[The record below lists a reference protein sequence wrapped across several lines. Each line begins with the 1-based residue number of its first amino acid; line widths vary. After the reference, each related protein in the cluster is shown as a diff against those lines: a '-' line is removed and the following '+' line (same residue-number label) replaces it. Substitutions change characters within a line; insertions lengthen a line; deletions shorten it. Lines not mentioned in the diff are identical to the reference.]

1 METKKIRITGAQ
13 LSFTFGAIQ
22 ENKSKIL
29 NTLEEAEKINS
40 DIVVFPE
47 LCVTGYPPEDLLLRE
62 SFVGKN
68 FAVLEEIAEFSGRT
82 SGVIGF
88 VDRSLEEQTMDN
100 VDRNITNAAAIVQNG
115 DVKGIYHKSF
125 LPNYSVFDEARYFAK
140 GTKPEEIFWYE
151 DIAVGINICED
162 IWINNG
168 PAEEQVKKGASLII
182 NINASPFDINK
193 TESRKVNVRDK
204 AKKLKVPILYLNMVG
219 GQDELVFD
227 GGSFLVDADGNI
239 IYEAGQFSEEI
250 FSFDLELE
258 IKNVK
263 SENKLIVNEK
273 KSDLPPLKTSDSL
286 SELESM
292 YAALKMGLSDYVEKN
307 NFKKVLVGLS
317 GGIDS
322 ALTATIAVDALTS
335 DNVIGVAMTSKFN
348 PKSSLEDAKELAD
361 NLNIELKTV
370 NIEETAEKFRNLL
383 KDNIDDDLKSVVAE
397 NIQSRI
403 RGNILMGLSNQLGAM
418 VVSTGNK
425 SEMAVGYSTLY
436 GDLVGGFALLKDVY
450 KTEVYKL
457 SDYRN
462 SISKVIPQ
470 NIIEKKPSAELSE
483 DQYDS
488 DSLPEYDLLDKI
500 LKMYIELDYSSE
512 KIINSDI
519 DKEVVFDILEK
530 IDRNEYKRKQ
540 VAPGVKLTSRAFGK
554 DRRMP
559 ITNTYIRDLSLIHI

>member
-1 METKKIRITGAQ
+1 METKKLRITGAQ
-13 LSFTFGAIQ
+13 LSFTVGAIQ

-115 DVKGIYHKSF
+115 DVKGIYHKCY

-162 IWINNG
+162 VWINNG

-335 DNVIGVAMTSKFN
+335 DNVIGVAMPSKFN

-383 KDNIDDDLKSVVAE
+383 KDNLDDDLKSVVDE

-403 RGNILMGLSNQLGAM
+403 RGNILMGVSNQLGAM
-418 VVSTGNK
+418 VGSTGNK

-559 ITNTYIRDLSLIHI
+559 ITNTYIRDRS

>member
-1 METKKIRITGAQ
+1 MDTKKLRITGAQ
-13 LSFTFGAIQ
+13 LSFSVGAIQ

-29 NTLEEAEKINS
+29 KTLEEAEKINS
-40 DIVVFPE
+40 DVVVFPE
-47 LCVTGYPPEDLLLRE
+47 LCITGYPPEDLLLRE

-88 VDRSLEEQTMDN
+88 VDRSLDEQTTDN
-100 VDRNITNAAAIVQNG
+100 VDRKITNAAAIVQNG
-115 DVKGIYHKSF
+115 DVKGIYHKCY

-335 DNVIGVAMTSKFN
+335 DNVIGVAMPSKFN
-348 PKSSLEDAKELAD
+348 PKSSLEDAKDLAD
-361 NLNIELKTV
+361 NLNIELKTI

-383 KDNIDDDLKSVVAE
+383 KDNVDDDLKSVVDE

-559 ITNTYIRDLSLIHI
+559 ITNTYIRDRS

>member
-1 METKKIRITGAQ
+1 METKKLRITGAQ
-13 LSFTFGAIQ
+13 LSFTVGAIE

-115 DVKGIYHKSF
+115 DVKGIYHKCY

-162 IWINNG
+162 VWINNG

-227 GGSFLVDADGNI
+227 GGSFLVDAEGNI
-239 IYEAGQFSEEI
+239 IYEARQFSEEI

-335 DNVIGVAMTSKFN
+335 DNVIGVAMPSKFN

-383 KDNIDDDLKSVVAE
+383 KDNLDDDLKSVVDE

-559 ITNTYIRDLSLIHI
+559 ITNTYIRDRS

>member
-1 METKKIRITGAQ
+1 METKKLRITGAQ
-13 LSFTFGAIQ
+13 LSFTVGAIE

-115 DVKGIYHKSF
+115 DVKGIYHKCY

-204 AKKLKVPILYLNMVG
+204 AKKLNVPILYLNMVG

-335 DNVIGVAMTSKFN
+335 DNVIGVAMPSKFN

-383 KDNIDDDLKSVVAE
+383 KDNLDDDLKSVVDE

-559 ITNTYIRDLSLIHI
+559 ITNTYIRDRS

>member
-1 METKKIRITGAQ
+1 METKKLRITGAQ
-13 LSFTFGAIQ
+13 LSFTVGAIQ

-115 DVKGIYHKSF
+115 DVKGIYHKCY

-162 IWINNG
+162 VWINNG
-168 PAEEQVKKGASLII
+168 PAEEQVKQGASLII

-204 AKKLKVPILYLNMVG
+204 AKKLKVPILYLDMVG

-227 GGSFLVDADGNI
+227 GGSFLVDAEGNI
-239 IYEAGQFSEEI
+239 IYEARQFSEEI

-335 DNVIGVAMTSKFN
+335 DNVIGVAMPSKFN
-348 PKSSLEDAKELAD
+348 PKSSLDDAKELAD
-361 NLNIELKTV
+361 NLNIELKTI

-383 KDNIDDDLKSVVAE
+383 KDNLNDDLKSVVDE

-500 LKMYIELDYSSE
+500 LKMYIELDFSSE

-559 ITNTYIRDLSLIHI
+559 ITNTYIRDRS

>member
-1 METKKIRITGAQ
+1 METKKLRITGAQ
-13 LSFTFGAIQ
+13 LSFTVGAIQ

-115 DVKGIYHKSF
+115 DVKGIYHKCY

-162 IWINNG
+162 VWINNG
-168 PAEEQVKKGASLII
+168 PAEEQVKQGASLII

-335 DNVIGVAMTSKFN
+335 DNVIGVAMPSKFN
-348 PKSSLEDAKELAD
+348 PKSSLDDAKELAD
-361 NLNIELKTV
+361 NLNIELKTI

-383 KDNIDDDLKSVVAE
+383 KDNLNDDLKSVVDE

-559 ITNTYIRDLSLIHI
+559 ITNTYIRDRS